1 MDRLLPTPEDTHA
14 LGVALGRAMFPG
26 SVLALVGDLGA
37 GKTALV
43 QGLAEGLGATGR
55 VQSPTFTLVQPH
67 PDGRL
72 PLWHADW
79 YRLRDA
85 GEAGALGL
93 FELGEEGVVAV
104 EWADRFPELLPDDH
118 LRVVLH
124 DHGAGRLAE
133 VTAAGP
139 RHAPLVEVAGAG

>member
-1 MDRLLPTPEDTHA
+1 MERFLASPDDTHA
-14 LGVALGRAMFPG
+14 LGVALGRAAFPG
-26 SVLALVGDLGA
+26 TALALIGDLGA

-43 QGLAEGLGATGR
+43 RGLAEGLGAAGR

-67 PDGRL
+67 ADGRL

-85 GEAGALGL
+85 GEAAALGL
-93 FELGEEGVVAV
+93 FELGEEGVVAI

-118 LRVVLH
+118 LRIALR
-124 DHGAGRLAE
+124 DEGTGRQAELAA
-133 VTAAGP
+133 TGP
-139 RHAPLVEVAGAG
+139 RHRALLEALGA